1 MENSDTEMGKKL
13 AKDEKNGEQGSY
25 RVSVSKE
32 ANAVLEEVLAK
43 VNSGFVGGKV
53 QKSDLAN
60 YVFMRLK
67 DLIDDDAIKTLQAE
81 CFDDREALWKLSK
94 NELEIPA
101 ALKKAIREAYGLS
114 ELPRKRSGKLNPEIS
129 TPRNVDKLK
138 LT

>member
-1 MENSDTEMGKKL
+1 MENSDTEMGRKL
-13 AKDEKNGEQGSY
+13 AKDEKNGDQESY

-43 VNSGFVGGKV
+43 VNSGFIGGKV

-94 NELEIPA
+94 NDQEIPA
-101 ALKKAIREAYGLS
+101 DLKKAIRQAYGLIES
-114 ELPRKRSGKLNPEIS
+114 PRKRSGKLNPAIS